1 MVDQVQSYDAR
12 LLGEHA
18 AEIYSKDFQKASLQ
32 ARNQLVKLLR
42 NQHGTQPFGDE
53 EVTVTPMLTQMQ
65 FRLVLAPVWV
75 VTIIEADGD
84 VRPGLVHGQT
94 GKAVLGKARKP
105 ELA

>member
-1 MVDQVQSYDAR
+1 MR
-12 LLGEHA
+12 LELERFLG
-18 AEIYSKDFQKASLQ
+18 
-32 ARNQLVKLLR
+32 LV
-42 NQHGTQPFGDE
+42 E
-53 EVTVTPMLTQMQ
+53 ERCLVQ